1 MKDEYKVAK
10 VGYRQ
15 GKQSR
20 AQHTKQY
27 EGKYEGKK
35 EPQKPTCGYCG
46 KAGMHAIGDRQKCP
60 AYGKECL
67 KCGRKN
73 HFAICC
79 RGGGKYKQKQDKDNR
94 AQHQQQHRLRV
105 RRTVDGTE
113 VSNGDSSESD
123 SDFIQQTA
131 KHLKHQ
137 VRRVERIKT
146 QQQGTVPIR
155 MNDVDTFCEPDSGA
169 SANIMD
175 EYQFKALRHRS
186 QEIGTL
192 LQTKETLRTLQSN
205 LRVIG
210 EFPVTL
216 RNKTRGTHT
225 RFLVIEGHMDS
236 PPLLGKHTL
245 EELGMLK
252 IDPGGCLK
260 ASNELRIKSVGKPQA
275 DTEAILKEY
284 SDVFQGIG
292 IIKDPDQDSD
302 YTEKVVRWTVA
313 TEPAIVLERIRE
325 ETLTDSPLQ
334 KLAVRIQKGDWADYR
349 RDKDIE
355 PYYQVREDLS
365 VMGGLIFRL
374 DRIVM
379 PRALQAKIIK
389 IGHSLGHLGKTKT
402 KQMLREKYWFPLMNS
417 MIETAVNQC
426 YECQVATKNTR
437 EEPVKMST
445 IPNEAWDT
453 IAVDFGGP
461 YPDGHYNLV
470 VVDKR
475 MRYPVVES
483 TNSTAFKPTR
493 EKLKSI
499 FATHGTPRRIE
510 SDNGPPFNSAD
521 FANFAKE
528 EGFVHHR
535 ITPLHPR
542 ANGEAESFMR
552 ILNKVEQIANLQ
564 GGDHYDP
571 RIAVHNMLTA
581 YRFTPHPA
589 IGVSPYD
596 AIRGHRIRIRLD
608 YTQPKD
614 ERPEDRAEM
623 TRKDA
628 KYKQKIKLNRE
639 SRRNI
644 HEANLLLGD
653 YVLVKQP
660 RRNKW
665 TTAYE
670 PTFYIITNIAGSQII
685 ARRVTDNRTVC
696 RDASQFKLANSM
708 INTASEVEQDQ
719 GTKIE
724 RGVPTGIPVGIE
736 QHKVTTLPTPARQH
750 LEHQEPVGVAGEPQ
764 GHRECRDHQL
774 GPDEAPAAAT
784 EQRERPAAVV
794 GGDPPLVRG
803 RPSRERRQPAYLKDY
818 IMS

>member
-1 MKDEYKVAK
+1 MQKVTEVEDWCTCLRRYGGPDVRKLAKHLPDPPPLQPAPEQGESDYDKLKRKLNLHFIPKKNKQHARYLFSKEKRQTGEPIVSYTARLRVRAEHCNFGDTKDDRILEHIIQTITDQDLIKRAIQKKWNLDRFLKEAGEREDLHLKVKDMKDEYKLAK

-20 AQHTKQY
+20 AQHTKQ
-27 EGKYEGKK
+27 YEGKK

-79 RGGGKYKQKQDKDNR
+79 RGGGKYNQKQDKDNR
-94 AQHQQQHRLRV
+94 AQHQQQPRLRV

-186 QEIGTL
+186 QEMGTL

-216 RNKTRGTHT
+216 RNKTRGTQT

-260 ASNELRIKSVGKPQA
+260 ASNELRIKSVRKPQA
-275 DTEAILKEY
+275 DTEVILKEY

-292 IIKDPDQDSD
+292 IIKVPDQDSD
-302 YTEKVVRWTVA
+302 NTEKVVRWTVA

-453 IAVDFGGP
+453 VAVDFGGP

-475 MRYPVVES
+475 TRYPVVES

-521 FANFAKE
+521 FA
-528 EGFVHHR
+528 
-535 ITPLHPR
+535 TD
-542 ANGEAESFMR
+542 AE
-552 ILNKVEQIANLQ
+552 
-564 GGDHYDP
+564 
-571 RIAVHNMLTA
+571 
-581 YRFTPHPA
+581 
-589 IGVSPYD
+589 
-596 AIRGHRIRIRLD
+596 
-608 YTQPKD
+608 
-614 ERPEDRAEM
+614 
-623 TRKDA
+623 
-628 KYKQKIKLNRE
+628 YKQKIKLNRE

-670 PTFYIITNIAGSQII
+670 PTFFIITNIAGSQII

-719 GTKIE
+719 GTRIE
-724 RGVPTGIPVGIE
+724 RGVPTGIPSNNI
-736 QHKVTTLPTPARQH
+736 R
-750 LEHQEPVGVAGEPQ
+750 
-764 GHRECRDHQL
+764 
-774 GPDEAPAAAT
+774 
-784 EQRERPAAVV
+784 
-794 GGDPPLVRG
+794 
-803 RPSRERRQPAYLKDY
+803 
-818 IMS
+818 